1 MGSMGEGD
9 GRLDGRLEGCLE
21 GRLVGLEVCTEPE
34 PYPPIFS
41 FLRLGTSSLATAL
54 VAKTVA
60 AKAIL
65 KYIFSVVVYFL

>member
-1 MGSMGEGD
+1 MGGSVTTGSNPEP
-9 GRLDGRLEGCLE
+9 
-21 GRLVGLEVCTEPE
+21 EPE
-34 PYPPIFS
+34 PYPIFS

-65 KYIFSVVVYFL
+65 KCIISDYDTSVGLEDEVSGINGLSIL